1 MQQCN
6 KYKMIKYFPLFLAG
20 SFLITFQASAQTNLS
35 FSIKSTPPFQ
45 SSVDGIISDAKTGYP
60 LAGATIYFP
69 DLRKGAIADEKGYY
83 HIGSINAGKY
93 LVEISYQGY
102 ASIIETIEINGA
114 ITHNYSL
121 QTSIVEQ
128 EAVTVTGVSF
138 ATRTKQNPQ
147 PVSIVK
153 HGDFL
158 NTASSNIIDA
168 LSKSVPGL
176 SVLTTGPAISK
187 PFIRGLG
194 YNRVVIVNDGI
205 RQEGQQWGDEHGI
218 EIDDYSAQRAEV
230 LKGPASLIYGSDA
243 IAGVINI
250 QSQLPAPEGNI
261 KVNFESEYQT
271 NNRLRG
277 FYGNIGGTKNGF
289 SWNAYGDYK
298 GAQDYK
304 NKYDGYVFNSKFYNK
319 NFGGMLGYGGNWGSS
334 HLLITNFD
342 QHIGI
347 VEGDRDEATGQ
358 FIKTLPG
365 GDEAAATNKDFKQ
378 IEPEVPFQHIRH
390 FKLTADN
397 TFNLGKDR
405 LDLLAGFQRNQR
417 QEFGNPD
424 DTKIPNAW
432 FDLKTM
438 NYAVR
443 FHLPSAKNFK
453 TSFGINGMYQTNTN
467 KADEVIIPNYD
478 LFDIGAYAYIQY
490 TKEKLSLSGG
500 LRIDNRHVKG
510 KPMTVDGEAK
520 FDAFAQNFS
529 NVSGSIGL
537 AYQATDKVTL
547 KLNVARG
554 FRAPNFAELA
564 SNGAHEG
571 TNRYEVGNNNL
582 NSEVSVQADA
592 GIEIAT
598 EHISFTGNVF
608 YNNINNFIFYQ
619 KVSNN
624 AGQDSLITDPES
636 GNLLYV
642 FRFNQNDAHLYG
654 AELHIDIHPHPLDW
668 LHFENTF
675 SYTKGQ
681 FNNEV
686 AGTKNIP
693 FIPAAKLISELKGN
707 FLSKGKTI
715 KNLYCSLTGDYTFK
729 QNNPFTGYNTETAT
743 NGYFIVNTGIGTEI
757 INKGKSICSIH
768 LSGLNLADVAYQ
780 NHLSRLK
787 YTAVNNVTGRKGVYE
802 TGRNFSI
809 KINVPLG
816 FKI

>member
-1 MQQCN
+1 
-6 KYKMIKYFPLFLAG
+6 
-20 SFLITFQASAQTNLS
+20 
-35 FSIKSTPPFQ
+35 
-45 SSVDGIISDAKTGYP
+45 
-60 LAGATIYFP
+60 
-69 DLRKGAIADEKGYY
+69 
-83 HIGSINAGKY
+83 
-93 LVEISYQGY
+93 
-102 ASIIETIEINGA
+102 
-114 ITHNYSL
+114 
-121 QTSIVEQ
+121 
-128 EAVTVTGVSF
+128 
-138 ATRTKQNPQ
+138 
-147 PVSIVK
+147 
-153 HGDFL
+153 
-158 NTASSNIIDA
+158 
-168 LSKSVPGL
+168 
-176 SVLTTGPAISK
+176 
-187 PFIRGLG
+187 
-194 YNRVVIVNDGI
+194 
-205 RQEGQQWGDEHGI
+205 
-218 EIDDYSAQRAEV
+218 
-230 LKGPASLIYGSDA
+230 
-243 IAGVINI
+243 
-250 QSQLPAPEGNI
+250 
-261 KVNFESEYQT
+261 
-271 NNRLRG
+271 
-277 FYGNIGGTKNGF
+277 
-289 SWNAYGDYK
+289 
-298 GAQDYK
+298 
-304 NKYDGYVFNSKFYNK
+304 
-319 NFGGMLGYGGNWGSS
+319 
-334 HLLITNFD
+334 
-342 QHIGI
+342 
-347 VEGDRDEATGQ
+347 Q

>member
-1 MQQCN
+1 MK
-6 KYKMIKYFPLFLAG
+6 KYLPYLA
-20 SFLITFQASAQTNLS
+20 ITLMLSALHANAQTN
-35 FSIKSTPPFQ
+35 IAATVKTIPPVQ
-45 SSVDGIISDAKTGYP
+45 SSIAGIIIDAKTGAP
-60 LAGATIYFP
+60 LPGTTIYFP
-69 DLRKGAIADEKGYY
+69 DLRKGAIANDKGYY
-83 HIGSINAGKY
+83 KIASINAGKY
-93 LVEISYQGY
+93 LIEISYQGY
-102 ASIIETIEINGA
+102 ASIIENIA
-114 ITHNYSL
+114 ITGEIMHNYAL
-121 QTSIVEQ
+121 QTSVVEQ

-153 HGDFL
+153 HNDLL
-158 NTASSNIIDA
+158 NTTSSNIIDA

-218 EIDDYSAQRAEV
+218 EIDDYSVQRAEV

-250 QSQLPAPEGNI
+250 QSQLSAPEGSL
-261 KVNFESEYQT
+261 KVNLESEYQT

-277 FYGNIGGTKNGF
+277 FYGNVGGTKNGF

-319 NFGGMLGYGGNWGSS
+319 NIGGMIGYGGSWGNSR
-334 HLLITNFD
+334 LLVTNFD

-347 VEGDRDEATGQ
+347 VEGDRDETTGQ
-358 FIKTLPG
+358 FIKQLANG
-365 GDEAAATNKDFKQ
+365 EQAIATTEDFKQ

-405 LDLLAGFQRNQR
+405 LDFVLGFQRNQR

-424 DTKIPNAW
+424 DTNTPNAW
-432 FDLKTM
+432 FDLQTI

-453 TSFGINGMYQTNTN
+453 TSFGVNGMYQTNTN
-467 KADEVIIPNYD
+467 RADKVIIPNYD
-478 LFDIGAYAYIQY
+478 LFDIGAYAFTQY
-490 TKEKLSLSGG
+490 TKDKLSLSGG
-500 LRIDNRHVKG
+500 LRIDNRHVEG

-520 FDAFAQNFS
+520 FEAFSQNFS

-537 AYQATDKVTL
+537 AYQATDKLTL
-547 KLNVARG
+547 KMNVARG

-571 TNRYEVGNNNL
+571 TNRYEVGDNNL
-582 NSEVSVQADA
+582 KSEVSLQADA

-598 EHISFTGNVF
+598 EHVSFTGSIF
-608 YNNINNFIFYQ
+608 YNNISNFIFYE
-619 KVSNN
+619 KVLNN
-624 AGQDSLITDPES
+624 ARQDSVITDAES
-636 GNLLYV
+636 GNQFYV
-642 FRFNQNDAHLYG
+642 FRFDQKDAHLYG
-654 AELHIDIHPHPLDW
+654 AEFHLDMHPHPLDW

-693 FIPAAKLISELKGN
+693 FIPAAKLITELKGN
-707 FLSKGKTI
+707 FLSKGKSL
-715 KNLYCSLTGDYTFK
+715 KNLYCSLIGDYTFK
-729 QNNPFTGYNTETAT
+729 QSHPFTGYNTETAT
-743 NGYFIVNTGIGTEI
+743 GSYFLVNAGIGTEI
-757 INKGKSICSIH
+757 VSKGKSICSIH
-768 LSGLNLADVAYQ
+768 LSALNIGDVAYQ

-787 YTAVNNVTGRKGVYE
+787 YTAVNNITGRQGVYE